1 MVWVISIN
9 IIVIIIVKKSHLDGL
24 SDGDP
29 LSVHGEEGRVLR
41 RNKKLDLKD
50 TEDWKC

>member
-1 MVWVISIN
+1 MVCVIIIN
-9 IIVIIIVKKSHLDGL
+9 IIVKKSHLDGL

-41 RNKKLDLKD
+41 MNKTLDLKG